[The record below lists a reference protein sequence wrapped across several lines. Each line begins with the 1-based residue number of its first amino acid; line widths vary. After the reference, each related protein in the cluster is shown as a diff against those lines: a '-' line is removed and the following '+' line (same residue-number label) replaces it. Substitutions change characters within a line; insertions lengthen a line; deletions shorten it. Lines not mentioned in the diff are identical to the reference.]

1 MITVTAPTTRNDE
14 TLYQALQSRDRRFDG
29 TFFVGVTST
38 GVYCRPVCPS
48 RTPVRRNCR
57 FFPLAAAAQDAGFRP
72 CLRCRP
78 ELAPGIHR
86 TAADDV
92 AARLVALLR
101 QAALE
106 GGSLEDVAR
115 QSGWS
120 VRQLRRRIVDECGTT
135 PGAIMRTERLLFA
148 KRLLHETELSM
159 TEVAL
164 RSGFRSVRRFN
175 AEFSE
180 KYGMTPGVIRD
191 RRGGKVASGPIRL
204 RLDYRPPYAWSE
216 MLVWLRARATR
227 GVEIVTEDSWTRS
240 VRIDDHDG
248 WLRVAPDPTRDA
260 LVVDLSAGLTPVLP
274 QVVRRLRGL
283 FDLDANPAEMLPVFE
298 NDPLLGEVAVRYPGL
313 RIPGA
318 WDIFETAVRT
328 VIGQQVTV
336 AAATTVAGRLVA
348 RFGEKC
354 GTNPHGLEFH
364 AVTPAALAAAT
375 VDELAALGMPG
386 KRALA
391 LQTLARH
398 TLAGGLEFPPFAT
411 LEEAADSLT
420 VLAGI
425 GPWTADYIAMRA
437 LRQPDAFPAGDIAL
451 RKALGHGTAISPAAA
466 EAASQRWR
474 PWRAYAAALL
484 WQSLKS

>member
-1 MITVTAPTTRNDE
+1 MNAPDTTHDD
-14 TLYQALQSRDRRFDG
+14 TLYQALRSRDRRFDG

-38 GVYCRPVCPS
+38 GVYCRPVCSS
-48 RTPVRRNCR
+48 RTPMRRNCR
-57 FFPLAAAAQDAGFRP
+57 FFPLAAAAEDAGFRP

-78 ELAPGIHR
+78 ELAPGVHLS
-86 TAADDV
+86 AEDNV
-92 AARLVALLR
+92 ASRLVELLR

-106 GGSLEDVAR
+106 GGSLDEVAR

-120 VRQLRRRIVDECGTT
+120 ARQLRRRIADGCGAT

-148 KRLLHETELSM
+148 KRLLHETDLTM
-159 TEVAL
+159 TDVAL
-164 RSGFRSVRRFN
+164 RSGFRSIRRFN

-180 KYGMTPGVIRD
+180 KYGMTPGAIRE
-191 RRGGKVASGPIRL
+191 RRGVKVATGTVRL
-204 RLDYRPPYAWSE
+204 RLDYRAPYAWPE
-216 MLVWLRARATR
+216 MLGWLRARATR
-227 GVEIVTEDSWTRS
+227 GVEIVDTDSWTRC
-240 VRIDDHDG
+240 VRIGSHEG
-248 WLRVAPDPTRDA
+248 WLRVSPEPHRDS
-260 LVVDLSAGLTPVLP
+260 LVVELSAGLTRVLP

-283 FDLDANPAEMLPVFE
+283 FDLDANPLKMLPVFE
-298 NDPLLGEVAVRYPGL
+298 RDPLLGDVAVRFPGL

-328 VIGQQVTV
+328 IIGQQVTV
-336 AAATTVAGRLVA
+336 AAATTVAGRLA
-348 RFGEKC
+348 SRFGERC

-391 LQTLARH
+391 LQSLARH
-398 TLAGGLEFPPFAT
+398 TMAGGLEFPPFIT

-420 VLAGI
+420 KLPGI
-425 GPWTADYIAMRA
+425 GSWTADYIAMRA
-437 LRQPDAFPAGDIAL
+437 LRYPNAFPAGDIAL
-451 RKALGHGTAISPAAA
+451 RKALGKGTAITPAAA